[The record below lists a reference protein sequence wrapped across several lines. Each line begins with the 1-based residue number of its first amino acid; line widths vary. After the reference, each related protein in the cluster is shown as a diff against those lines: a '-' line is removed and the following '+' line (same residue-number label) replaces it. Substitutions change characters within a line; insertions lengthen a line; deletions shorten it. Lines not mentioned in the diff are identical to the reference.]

1 MDRAIFEFTS
11 EKYDTNEVLQLSR
24 KACEHLANV
33 DGEHVTKY
41 NIDTQENLDDVLN
54 FRISNDGEYIYR
66 GFLF

>member
-11 EKYDTNEVLQLSR
+11 EKYDTNE
-24 KACEHLANV
+24 ACEHLANV
-33 DGEHVTKY
+33 DDEHVTKY